1 MAKKRKPGAPST
13 NDRGAG
19 SGDAVSLESPPTP
32 DTHPASEPRPETEPE
47 GLGDLYRERTTLF
60 RRLETKC
67 PWCGSSMHLE
77 DVRAGQR
84 IACPKVGCNGGVTI
98 GERGVR
104 YDTDVRLLHEGIQ
117 LPGELAAAFQT
128 ERPMLAGWLDRA
140 LSAEEATAV
149 GRSVGVLLEHNRRL
163 GLRVEEL
170 EHHLDLLAH
179 ELRQQVGVARGLEAA
194 LSRIHR
200 FTRLPVDPDLGLS
213 GSPVE

>member
-1 MAKKRKPGAPST
+1 MMARKRKPST
-13 NDRGAG
+13 NDRGTG
-19 SGDAVSLESPPTP
+19 PEDAVSPEVTSALEKHPT
-32 DTHPASEPRPETEPE
+32 SEPEPEPE
-47 GLGDLYRERTTLF
+47 GLGDLYRERTTF
-60 RRLETKC
+60 YRRLDTKC
-67 PWCGSSMHLE
+67 PWCGSAMHLE

-84 IACPKVGCNGGVTI
+84 IACPKVACNGGVTI
-98 GERGVR
+98 RERGVR
-104 YDTDVRLLHEGIQ
+104 YDTDVRRLHEDIR
-117 LPGELAAAFQT
+117 LPGALAAAFQT
-128 ERPMLAGWLDRA
+128 GRPMLAGRLNRA

-149 GRSVGVLLEHNRRL
+149 GRSFGVLLEHNRRL

-200 FTRLPVDPDLGLS
+200 FTRLPVDPDLGPP